1 MRRFA
6 LPLLLSLMGAAATAQ
21 DNPNTILVM
30 DGSGSMWGQIDG
42 VAKITIAQ
50 EVVGGLMESLPDNQ
64 NIGLTVYGHRERG
77 NCTDIETIVAPGPD
91 TRDAIRDAVNAIKP
105 LGKTPMTD
113 SIIAAAEA
121 LRYTEDSAT
130 VILVS
135 DGVETCNPDPC
146 AAMRVL
152 EEAAID
158 FTAHVVGFD
167 VGADAAALAQ
177 MQCIADETGGQFLT
191 ADNAEE
197 LGAALQTVAAE
208 PAIITQPMTFSAVIG
223 EDNRLIQSPV
233 LWDINSDAGMVAEDL
248 AENPLTQT
256 LPEGAYVAT
265 AYSLELEQTVN
276 VNFVVIAGGE
286 TAVVAMFE
294 EPAPTAALVAQATA
308 VIGET
313 IPVGW
318 SGPGE
323 DRDFISVATPDDSGY
338 INYANV
344 RDGNP
349 VMLQMPPTPGTYE
362 LRYIDRASSG
372 AIATKMITVEPL
384 TVTLNAADSAAT
396 GADVAVTWTGPDY
409 QGDYIAVA
417 LPGGRYI
424 NYANTREGAT
434 VQLQMPTE
442 PGDYEIQ
449 YVMRQ
454 GSTVLATLPI
464 SVTEL
469 AVRLV
474 APETAPVGADVMV
487 GWDGPDYDGDFIS
500 VAEPGGRYINYT
512 NTAEG
517 NPLALQMP
525 TEPGTYDIRYQLRQ
539 DSEVIATRQIEV
551 VPLEVSVNAS
561 TNAPAGSM
569 VAVNWSGPNYQ
580 GDYIAVAEPG
590 GRYINYANTA
600 DGNPVQLQ
608 MPPEPGDYEIR
619 YHLRQDSEVLATKPI
634 TVYAV
639 KADLTLPDT
648 APAGASIPVT
658 WDGPNYPGDY
668 LAVDEAGGNRYIN
681 YTNTSDGSPATLQM
695 PPIPGDYEVRYVM
708 RQDSTT
714 LIRKPITVTAIKA
727 QIVADG
733 TATAGGELVVG
744 WDGPDYQGD
753 YIAISTPDSTRY
765 ETYANTG
772 GGNPVTIRVPD
783 TPGSYEIRYVM
794 RQDSTVLLRVPLTV
808 E

>member
-6 LPLLLSLMGAAATAQ
+6 LPLFLSLMATATTAQ

-50 EVVGGLMESLPDNQ
+50 EVVSGLMDTIPENQ

-91 TRDAIRDAVNAIKP
+91 TRDAIRDAVNGIKP

-146 AAMRVL
+146 AAMRLL

-167 VGADAAALAQ
+167 VGSDAVALAQ

-208 PAIITQPMTFSAVIG
+208 PVITTLPMTFTAVIG
-223 EDNRLIQSPV
+223 DDLRLIQSPV
-233 LWDINSDAGMVAEDL
+233 LWDINSDAGMIAEDMQ
-248 AENPLTQT
+248 ENPLTQS
-256 LPEGAYVAT
+256 LNEGAYVAT

-276 VNFVVIAGGE
+276 VDFVVVAGGD
-286 TAVVAMFE
+286 TAVEARFE

-308 VIGET
+308 FIGET

-318 SGPGE
+318 SGPGDE
-323 DRDFISVATPDDSGY
+323 RDFISVANPGERY

-349 VMLQMPPTPGTYE
+349 VELLMPPTPGTYE
-362 LRYIDRASSG
+362 LRYIDRASSD
-372 AIATKMITVEPL
+372 AIATKTIDVLPL
-384 TVTLNAADSAAT
+384 TVTLNAADSAAK

-409 QGDYIAVA
+409 KGDYIAVA
-417 LPGGRYI
+417 RPGERYI
-424 NYANTREGAT
+424 NYTNTRDGAT

-454 GSTVLATLPI
+454 ANTVLATLPI
-464 SVTEL
+464 TVTEL

-474 APETAPVGADVMV
+474 AQDTAPVGSEVTI
-487 GWDGPDYDGDFIS
+487 GWEGPDYDGDFIS

-512 NTAEG
+512 NTDEG
-517 NPLALQMP
+517 NPLTLQMP

-539 DSEVIATRQIEV
+539 GSEVIATRQIEV

-561 TNAPAGSM
+561 TNAPAGSI
-569 VAVNWSGPNYQ
+569 VTVNWSGPDYQ
-580 GDYIAVAEPG
+580 GDYIAVGEPG
-590 GRYINYANTA
+590 GRYINYTNTS
-600 DGNPVQLQ
+600 DGNPLKLV
-608 MPPEPGDYEIR
+608 MPALPGDYEIR
-619 YHLRQDSEVLATKPI
+619 YHLRQDNEVLATKPI

-639 KADLTLPDT
+639 KAELTVPDT
-648 APAGASIPVT
+648 ARAGESITVT
-658 WDGPNYPGDY
+658 WDGPNYQGDY
-668 LAVDEAGGNRYIN
+668 IAVDEVGGNRYIN
-681 YTNTSDGSPATLQM
+681 YANTADGNPVTLLM
-695 PPIPGDYEVRYVM
+695 PPTPGDYEVRYVM
-708 RQDSTT
+708 RQGSTT
-714 LIRKPITVTAIKA
+714 LMRKPITISPVKA
-727 QIVADG
+727 QIIADG
-733 TATAGGELVVG
+733 TATAGGELIVG

-753 YIAISTPDSTRY
+753 YISIATPDSNSY
-765 ETYANTG
+765 ETYANTDN
-772 GGNPVTIRVPD
+772 GNPVTIRVPN
-783 TPGSYEIRYVM
+783 TPGAYELRYIM
-794 RQDSTVLLRVPLTV
+794 RQGSTVLMRVPLTV